1 MFIDKD
7 YVSAMDEINKKIL
20 EEPVSLDTP
29 INEIK
34 GYLIDCS
41 ELITED
47 DDISPKTNQ
56 IILSLFKEQE
66 LKELKNEELEEEIE
80 EEEEDEDIQ
89 ENQKFVA
96 EEEEIDEEE
105 EIEEEIKLIK
115 EKKVEKPEKRADEK
129 KKEGKKKSEEVETKF
144 KVQPEPEVPQ
154 KRKRGRP
161 KRIDTTPSVESAEV
175 ERGIPEIEE
184 KPVVKKTSTEIT
196 KSLEEQKAF
205 IKEKFPELN
214 NSFDASVSELEET
227 VENFVVEF
235 KEAILFIKDNMFC
248 EIYKNINQ
256 IKELKAKSLSKYEKP
271 AKKHIYKKKMPKK
284 GKRGVGE
291 YLESILD
298 EGPLNVEKVAD
309 TLLDKFNYETS
320 EIAREAIRRHIWRLK
335 NEGIKISYDNH
346 TGEYTIEN

>member
-1 MFIDKD
+1 MFVDKD
-7 YVSAMDEINKKIL
+7 YISAMDEINKKIL

-34 GYLIDCS
+34 EYLIDCS

-144 KVQPEPEVPQ
+144 KVQPEPE
-154 KRKRGRP
+154 
-161 KRIDTTPSVESAEV
+161 
-175 ERGIPEIEE
+175 
-184 KPVVKKTSTEIT
+184 
-196 KSLEEQKAF
+196 AF

-256 IKELKAKSLSKYEKP
+256 IKELKAKSISKYEKP

-291 YLESILD
+291 YLELILD

-309 TLLDKFNYETS
+309 ILLDKFNYETS

-346 TGEYTIEN
+346 LGEYSIEN

>member
-1 MFIDKD
+1 MFVDKD
-7 YVSAMDEINKKIL
+7 YISAMDEINKKIL

-34 GYLIDCS
+34 EYLIDCS

-66 LKELKNEELEEEIE
+66 LKELKNEEL
-80 EEEEDEDIQ
+80 
-89 ENQKFVA
+89 
-96 EEEEIDEEE
+96 EEEIDEEE

-161 KRIDTTPSVESAEV
+161 KRIDTTPSVENVEV

-184 KPVVKKTSTEIT
+184 KPVVEKTSTEIT

-309 TLLDKFNYETS
+309 ILLDKFNYETS

-346 TGEYTIEN
+346 LGEYSIEN